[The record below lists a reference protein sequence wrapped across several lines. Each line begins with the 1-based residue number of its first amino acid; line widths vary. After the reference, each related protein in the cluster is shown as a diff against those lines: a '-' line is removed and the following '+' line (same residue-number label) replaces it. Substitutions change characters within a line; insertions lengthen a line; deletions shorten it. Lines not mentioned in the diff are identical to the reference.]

1 MSAGRKR
8 AFDRQ
13 QALDQ
18 AMHVFWANGFAGT
31 SLSDLTA
38 ALGINKPSLYAAFG
52 NKEQLFNAAVAHYMS
67 DYGLPKL
74 RGRLESANEPLQ
86 ERIRAYLYGVVDLV
100 TDSGSPRGCLFVR
113 SACEAGGTA
122 VPQDVSATIRR
133 MGQES
138 EAALVDMLKVE
149 QRRGNLSEDVCADDT
164 ARFIMSIIYGLAV
177 LAKNGDSK
185 ISLRAVADV
194 AVDAVPVPG

>member
-13 QALDQ
+13 EALDQ

-38 ALGINKPSLYAAFG
+38 ALGINRPSLYAAFG
-52 NKEQLFNAAVAHYMS
+52 NKEQLFNAALAHYVS
-67 DYGLPKL
+67 DYGMPKL
-74 RGRLESANEPLQ
+74 RRRLESAKTPLR

-100 TDSGSPRGCLFVR
+100 TDSDPPRGCLFVR

-138 EAALVDMLKVE
+138 ETALVDMLKVE
-149 QRRGNLSEDVCADDT
+149 QSRGNLSVDVCAEGT
-164 ARFIMSIIYGLAV
+164 ARFIISVIYGLAV

-185 ISLRAVADV
+185 TSLRAVADV